1 MPALKRTPC
10 VGICSTTYGDLV
22 CRGCK
27 RFAHEIIAWN
37 GFDEDQR
44 GRVWQRLHDL
54 LDGAV
59 DAHLRVTDK
68 MKLQQLAEEVRVTD
82 RNELSQQT
90 LAFETL
96 RRCARR
102 GQSLESMGLSAN
114 RTHSALELL
123 EAVELEFFER
133 SMARYEHDFRT
144 PAQ

>member
-1 MPALKRTPC
+1 MAALKRTPC

-44 GRVWQRLHDL
+44 ERVWRRLYSL

-59 DAHLRVTDK
+59 SSHLQVVD
-68 MKLQQLAEEVRVTD
+68 QQVLLSLAEELRVID
-82 RNELSQQT
+82 HLNLSNET
-90 LAFETL
+90 LAYEVL

-102 GQSLESMGLSAN
+102 GQSLQSMGLASA
-114 RTHSALELL
+114 RALPAESLL
-123 EAVELEFFER
+123 EAIEQEYFKR

-144 PAQ
+144 LAK

>member
-1 MPALKRTPC
+1 LAALKRTPC

-37 GFDEDQR
+37 GFDDDQR
-44 GRVWQRLHDL
+44 GRVWQRLHEL

-59 DAHLRVTDK
+59 AVHLRILDESR
-68 MKLQQLAEEVRVTD
+68 LFELAEELRIAE
-82 RNELSQQT
+82 RAELSQAT
-90 LAFETL
+90 LAFEVL

-114 RTHSALELL
+114 AAQSASELL
-123 EAVELEFFER
+123 EAVEQEFFQR
-133 SMARYEHDFRT
+133 SIARYEHDFRT
-144 PAQ
+144 LAQ